1 MKLPHLSP
9 QGWLT
14 AQIGFSQAFGLLLFA
29 VQAPLLGPTAFGLVA
44 IVMVFVG
51 FCESVLEVAAA
62 EALVSVRSIE
72 PAHYRTMT
80 TVIGA
85 LGVVIGITAFSVAD
99 GVARVFE
106 EPALADVLQVMC
118 LLPLLSALG
127 ASPSASARREMRF
140 KALAIRGIA
149 GIGISGVVGIVL
161 AVLGYGVWAL
171 VWQALVQRAVTV
183 IVMWLAVP
191 LPFRFGYSAMHL
203 RELWRYGGPM
213 LIAESAAWSTS
224 QIPRVLLGLFFGP
237 TEVGFLSLAG
247 RISDLIVQMFIL
259 APFTVARIEMR
270 RFLDDASELAAAVHT
285 LLRRMAVMCFPLA
298 IGGALVTP
306 LVFEIW
312 LDDKWAAAVP
322 VTRIMLLGCMPYV
335 VHYALSAALLGLNRQ
350 GAIATNS
357 LIQSVT
363 TAISIPAAAPFGFVA
378 AMAAYAIR
386 PLLTASV
393 PMLFLR
399 REAGFPL
406 RQVVDALLPMLAAA
420 LGMGAVLVL
429 VEVAVA
435 SVAPQP
441 AWLMLPLLGVSGVV
455 TYAALLHRLAPDALD
470 MVIGRWLRRAQSG

>member
-14 AQIGFSQAFGLLLFA
+14 AQIGFSQVFSLVLFA
-29 VQAPLLGPTAFGLVA
+29 VQAPLLGPTAFELVA

-62 EALVSVRSIE
+62 EALVSVRQIE
-72 PAHYRTMT
+72 PIHYRTMT
-80 TVIGA
+80 TVIGG
-85 LGVVIGITAFSVAD
+85 LGVLIGISAFALA
-99 GVARVFE
+99 GPVARLFG

-118 LLPLLSALG
+118 LLPLLSALC

-140 KALAIRGIA
+140 QALAIRGIA
-149 GIGISGVVGIVL
+149 GVGVSGVVGIVL
-161 AVLGYGVWAL
+161 AVLGFGVWAL

-183 IVMWLAVP
+183 VVMWLAVP
-191 LPFRFGYSAMHL
+191 LPFRFGYSGAHL

-213 LIAESAAWSTS
+213 LVAESASWSTS
-224 QIPRVLLGLFFGP
+224 QIPRFLLGLFFGP

-270 RFLDDASELAAAVHT
+270 RFLDDASDLLAAVQA
-285 LLRRMAVMCFPLA
+285 LLRRMAVLVFPLA

-306 LVFEIW
+306 LVFELW
-312 LDDKWAAAVP
+312 LDDKWTDAIP
-322 VTRIMLLGCMPYV
+322 VTRLMLLGCMPYV
-335 VHYALSAALLGLNRQ
+335 VHYALSSALLGLNRQ

-363 TAISIPAAAPFGFVA
+363 TAVSIPAAAPFGFTA
-378 AMAAYAIR
+378 AIAAYAIR
-386 PLLTASV
+386 PLLTASI

-399 REAGFPL
+399 REAGVPL
-406 RQVVDALLPMLAAA
+406 RVVVDGLGPLLLAAI
-420 LGMGAVLVL
+420 GMGLLLAAMQAGIGLLVVL
-429 VEVAVA
+429 
-435 SVAPQP
+435 P
-441 AWLMLPLLGVSGVV
+441 AWLLLPLLGIAGVAV
-455 TYAALLHRLAPDALD
+455 YALLLTRLAPDALE
-470 MVIGRWLRRAQSG
+470 MVIGRWLRRDR